1 MMADRDLLALAPTG
15 SGKTL
20 GYLLPLL
27 TLLKAP
33 APVPK
38 SSTQAK
44 EGSTSSEESD
54 ESEGEAS
61 TSKPKSSV
69 SPRALILSPTHELAL
84 QIASE
89 TLKLTQGRK
98 WRVVVLTKANEI
110 SVVER
115 GADIL
120 ICTPQRLVSCIEK
133 RGLSL
138 AKSVLQS
145 LLASTTWSNLA
156 STFSISTKHLV
167 IDESDRLLDKT
178 FLPVV
183 DTILS
188 ELTDKSLRRALF
200 TATLPSDLE
209 EIARGM
215 GTGESV
221 RVIVGMKCVPFLLCC
236 PFHCCRS

>member
-1 MMADRDLLALAPTG
+1 MGITQMSEIGRGAAAVMMAGRDLLALAPTG

-33 APVPK
+33 AK
-38 SSTQAK
+38 AAAAQNDGA
-44 EGSTSSEESD
+44 ETSSD
-54 ESEGEAS
+54 EDLEDGQ
-61 TSKPKSSV
+61 SSSSRAATAKV
-69 SPRALILSPTHELAL
+69 SPRSIILSPTHELAQ

-98 WRVVVLTKANEI
+98 WRVAVLTKANELSI
-110 SVVER
+110 VER
-115 GADIL
+115 GADVL
-120 ICTPQRLVSCIEK
+120 VCTPQRLVAAIER

-138 AKSVLQS
+138 AQ
-145 LLASTTWSNLA
+145 TR
-156 STFSISTKHLV
+156 HLV

-183 DTILS
+183 DTILTA
-188 ELTDKSLRRALF
+188 LTDKALRRALF

-209 EIARGM
+209 EIAKGM
-215 GTGESV
+215 GTGESI
-221 RVIVGMKCVPFLLCC
+221 RVIVGMK
-236 PFHCCRS
+236 

>member
-38 SSTQAK
+38 SSTQAM
-44 EGSTSSEESD
+44 EGSSSSEESD
-54 ESEGEAS
+54 ESKGEVS

-120 ICTPQRLVSCIEK
+120 ICTPQRLLSCIEK

-138 AKSVLQS
+138 AKSVLQL
-145 LLASTTWSNLA
+145 LLASATWSNLA
-156 STFSISTKHLV
+156 STLLYQHEAPCHRRVGSTTRQ
-167 IDESDRLLDKT
+167 D
-178 FLPVV
+178 
-183 DTILS
+183 
-188 ELTDKSLRRALF
+188 
-200 TATLPSDLE
+200 LPSRRRHHPLR
-209 EIARGM
+209 AHRQVPSP
-215 GTGESV
+215 GTV
-221 RVIVGMKCVPFLLCC
+221 
-236 PFHCCRS
+236 HCDAAE